1 MHSKNEKSHVASEQS
16 RRIPAKSRVTGDSRV
31 REYVTFRPPFFW
43 PQVTVQIVVN
53 TKSYTTNVRQTQS
66 YDAKVT
72 TSVGFGAR
80 KYPSAQKA
88 RKCKC
93 YEER

>member
-1 MHSKNEKSHVASEQS
+1 MHSKNEKSHVTSEQS
-16 RRIPAKSRVTGDSRV
+16 GRTPAKSRVTGDSRV
-31 REYVTFRPPFFW
+31 RERVRDFFDLLFFW

-72 TSVGFGAR
+72 TGVGFGAR
-80 KYPSAQKA
+80 KYPSAQKVP
-88 RKCKC
+88 KMQML
-93 YEER
+93 

>member
-1 MHSKNEKSHVASEQS
+1 MHSKKKRKVTEPLNNLAGPSKILCN
-16 RRIPAKSRVTGDSRV
+16 RRLTRQRV
-31 REYVTFRPPFFW
+31 RDFFDLLFFW

-72 TSVGFGAR
+72 TGVGFGAR
-80 KYPSAQKA
+80 KYPSTQMAPKMQML
-88 RKCKC
+88 
-93 YEER
+93 